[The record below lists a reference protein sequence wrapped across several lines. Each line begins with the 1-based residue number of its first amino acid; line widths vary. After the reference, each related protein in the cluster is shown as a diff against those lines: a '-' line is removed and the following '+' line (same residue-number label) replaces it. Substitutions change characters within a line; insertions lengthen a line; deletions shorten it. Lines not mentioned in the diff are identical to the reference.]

1 MMETVAREG
10 TIHRMSRERRL
21 TQVFVELADTL
32 VDEFD
37 LVDFL
42 GMLAE
47 ATVELL
53 SVDAAGLM
61 LADDHGVLHVMASSD
76 DQAELLELSELQQDQ
91 GPCLDCFRTGQPV
104 IDADISRWPE
114 FAATAG
120 AGGYLSAHALP
131 LRLRGQVIGVMNLFR
146 CDVAPLDPDEAALGQ
161 ALADMATIG
170 LLHEREMRGYI
181 ELTAQ
186 LEHALDSRVVIEQA
200 KGMLA
205 ERTGSTLSAA
215 FTALRS
221 HARGTGQGLTAV
233 AQGVVDGSLGTCA
246 LPTH

>member
-1 MMETVAREG
+1 
-10 TIHRMSRERRL
+10 
-21 TQVFVELADTL
+21 
-32 VDEFD
+32 
-37 LVDFL
+37 
-42 GMLAE
+42 
-47 ATVELL
+47 
-53 SVDAAGLM
+53 
-61 LADDHGVLHVMASSD
+61 
-76 DQAELLELSELQQDQ
+76 
-91 GPCLDCFRTGQPV
+91 
-104 IDADISRWPE
+104 
-114 FAATAG
+114 
-120 AGGYLSAHALP
+120 
-131 LRLRGQVIGVMNLFR
+131 
-146 CDVAPLDPDEAALGQ
+146 
-161 ALADMATIG
+161 
-170 LLHEREMRGYI
+170 MRGYI